1 MEPVKRFLF
10 WLLDGTR
17 GAPTRMRLLALLSQ
31 KPLNLHQLAIASAL
45 DYSTV
50 EHHIRL
56 MEKHGIVDCMG
67 EGYGRLYFVSEIP
80 YVQQFVAQKLK
91 GDTDENK
98 GKPKGRQA

>member
-17 GAPTRMRLLALLSQ
+17 GAPTRMRLLALLNK

-67 EGYGRLYFVSEIP
+67 TGYGRLYVISEIP
-80 YVQQFVAQKLK
+80 YVQEYLSAKMK
-91 GDTDENK
+91 GDNNENK
-98 GKPKGRQA
+98 CKPKGRQG